1 MFQTYS
7 YPRFDYRCS
16 DEQQTGTVRR
26 HPVVIVGAG
35 PVGLT
40 LALDLAHRGVP
51 SIVLDDDNTV
61 SIGSRAVCYA
71 KRPLEIWDR
80 LGVGQEFAA
89 QGVQWKV
96 GKVFFKDDL
105 AYQFDLLPEENHKM
119 PAMVNYQQYHLEE
132 RLVKACNDTGL
143 VDIRWKHKVLS
154 LQQYEGHANLNVETP
169 DGIYRVEA
177 QWVVAC
183 DGANSTVR
191 GMVGADFSGQYFQ
204 DRFLI
209 ADVVMKADFPT

>member
-7 YPRFDYRCS
+7 YPRFDYRQT

-40 LALDLAHRGVP
+40 QALDLARRGVA

-61 SIGSRAVCYA
+61 SMGSRAVCYA

-80 LGVGQEFAA
+80 LGVGAEFAA

-96 GKVFFKDDL
+96 GKD
-105 AYQFDLLPEENHKM
+105 ANIKM
-119 PAMVNYQQYHLEE
+119 
-132 RLVKACNDTGL
+132 
-143 VDIRWKHKVLS
+143 
-154 LQQYEGHANLNVETP
+154 
-169 DGIYRVEA
+169 
-177 QWVVAC
+177 
-183 DGANSTVR
+183 
-191 GMVGADFSGQYFQ
+191 
-204 DRFLI
+204 
-209 ADVVMKADFPT
+209 